1 MDYGNIVESFGKLY
15 IHRKGECRFIT
26 SKVASMKRFSK
37 QFAMTAV
44 AATLLWTVPASAS
57 ANQNAVKSY
66 PVSSGVTYS
75 QYTQSGTK
83 YINHLSVNLGDPY
96 TKLQVGLPAPIA
108 KTQATTVLANRD
120 SKDGNRVVGAI
131 NASFFDMNNGLP
143 MYLISQG
150 NEIVNG
156 GVISNSSSYY
166 VSQPIAFGVTK
177 DGLAEIDQF
186 QFWRSY
192 RLQRNESS
200 IDGDKS

>member
-1 MDYGNIVESFGKLY
+1 
-15 IHRKGECRFIT
+15 
-26 SKVASMKRFSK
+26 
-37 QFAMTAV
+37 MTAV

-75 QYTQSGTK
+75 QYTQSATK

-156 GVISNSSSYY
+156 GVISNS
-166 VSQPIAFGVTK
+166 TK
-177 DGLAEIDQF
+177 LLCKPTDCI
-186 QFWRSY
+186 WRDERWTS
-192 RLQRNESS
+192 
-200 IDGDKS
+200 